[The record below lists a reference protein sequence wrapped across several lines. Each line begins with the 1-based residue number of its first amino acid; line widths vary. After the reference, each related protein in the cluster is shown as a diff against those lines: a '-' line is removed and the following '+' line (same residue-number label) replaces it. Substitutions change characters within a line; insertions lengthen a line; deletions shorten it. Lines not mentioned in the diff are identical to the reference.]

1 MPNIAWNA
9 KKYQQNFSFV
19 PSYGEAVTELVMKP
33 Q

>member
-9 KKYQQNFSFV
+9 TEYQRNFSFV
-19 PSYGEAVTELVMKP
+19 SSYGEAVTALITKP

>member
-9 KKYQQNFSFV
+9 KEYQQNFSFV
-19 PSYGEAVTELVMKP
+19 LSYGEAVTELITKL

>member
-9 KKYQQNFSFV
+9 KEYQQNFSFV
-19 PSYGEAVTELVMKP
+19 SPYGEAGTEPITKP

>member
-9 KKYQQNFSFV
+9 KEYQRNFSFV
-19 PSYGEAVTELVMKP
+19 PFYGEAVTELITKP

>member
-9 KKYQQNFSFV
+9 KEYQKNFSFV
-19 PSYGEAVTELVMKP
+19 PYYGEAVTELITKP